1 MDPNQRTMLFMN
13 LREHLK
19 TAGLQFFER
28 PQERQLL
35 LMMRTD
41 EMTFVQVVTVR
52 KDGASL
58 RVETKLPLVVPEHRR
73 IAAAEMVTRL
83 NRLTERGFYDLDL
96 DSGDLVFRIDAH
108 ALGSVLMPGLLVRLL
123 SMALQPV
130 VRDWPVVEGVL
141 RREEDTRA
149 AIAGN
154 AERVARLHEAQQRAE
169 AAERRRRDLPK
180 RADGTGTDG
189 SVQGS
194 PAEPG
199 ETDKPAKPK
208 RKPRRPASDNAK
220 REQRV
225 REWFRKMGFDSDDE
239 APPARGA
246 GDAGPSDAGPADAGS
261 GGAGPRDTGP
271 RDARHE
277 PGAGGSGSPD
287 GEDRGG
293 GHGGGGLN
301 GGAPSGGGPPTEPAN

>member
-19 TAGLQFFER
+19 AAGLQFFER

-35 LMMRTD
+35 LLMRTD

-52 KDGASL
+52 ADGVSL
-58 RVETKLPLVVPEHRR
+58 RVETKMPLVVPQHRR
-73 IAAAEMVTRL
+73 VAAAEMVTRL

-141 RREEDTRA
+141 RREEDSRA

-154 AERVARLHEAQQRAE
+154 AERVARLHEAQKRAE
-169 AAERRRRDLPK
+169 AAERRRRNLPK
-180 RADGTGTDG
+180 GSDG
-189 SVQGS
+189 SDQS
-194 PAEPG
+194 KPAEAGEPG
-199 ETDKPAKPK
+199 DADKPAKPK
-208 RKPRRPASDNAK
+208 RKPRRSASDNAK

-239 APPARGA
+239 APPTRD
-246 GDAGPSDAGPADAGS
+246 GDAAGPKDARPGS
-261 GGAGPRDTGP
+261 GTDGTGP
-271 RDARHE
+271 VS
-277 PGAGGSGSPD
+277 GG
-287 GEDRGG
+287 DRGG
-293 GHGGGGLN
+293 RPDATGPDGGS
-301 GGAPSGGGPPTEPAN
+301 PTDGGPPPEPAN